1 MTWLVW
7 SLLSAVFAALTAILA
22 KKGVAGVDANLATA
36 VRTSVVVVFTWLLAF
51 LTRPAAPFQNFTSKT
66 WLFLGLSGMATG
78 LSWLCYF
85 RALQVGE
92 ASRVAPI
99 DKLSVVFVILAAAV
113 FLGEKLTLG
122 KGVGVVLIA
131 AAGQSSSRSTSEIAM
146 PKSDNPGLPRGM
158 DNSGTIARNTV
169 WSGVEVVF
177 GLLTS
182 VATSVAIARVMGK
195 DAVGLARLGEYQYI
209 AFLTTV
215 TATMGSF
222 GLPATT
228 RKYMAEYLNRGD
240 PGVARATY
248 LSALKIQTYIA
259 LAAAATGFGVILWLG
274 NPHYFWASL
283 LLVTAVVPFLI
294 GTVPAQ
300 ANNAS
305 EVLRRNTGPAVA
317 GVLLSGV
324 VTFISLAL
332 GWDFVGLSAA
342 VLAGTCLECGL
353 KLRSVELWLGQVP
366 RGIVPPELRKRI
378 WRYSSQGLALLL
390 LDLVVWSRS
399 DVLFLK
405 HLNPDPRQITFFW
418 VSFSLV
424 DRISKIPALFAGA
437 LAVTMMAQY
446 GRGAERLKE
455 MTSSGGRYAL
465 LLALPLL
472 AGVACISQP
481 LVLLLYSASYRPMI
495 ATLVIMAL
503 LAIPRTLVAAPT
515 MLLQATE
522 RQGFLIFWGCVC
534 GAVDFGLDI
543 VLDSRYG
550 ANGAAFANGAAQ
562 ALAALGIWFYVWRSD
577 RLDLRLLD
585 WGRLLLSGAIMSL
598 GAMCVVRVLPGSV
611 GLVFAILTGAALW
624 LIALRLT
631 AALRREDVSRF
642 LSMGTQMPAGMLPL
656 WKGLIA
662 WLAPSFSRE

>member
-1 MTWLVW
+1 
-7 SLLSAVFAALTAILA
+7 
-22 KKGVAGVDANLATA
+22 VDTSTG
-36 VRTSVVVVFTWLLAF
+36 RT
-51 LTRPAAPFQNFTSKT
+51 Q
-66 WLFLGLSGMATG
+66 
-78 LSWLCYF
+78 
-85 RALQVGE
+85 Q
-92 ASRVAPI
+92 
-99 DKLSVVFVILAAAV
+99 
-113 FLGEKLTLG
+113 
-122 KGVGVVLIA
+122 
-131 AAGQSSSRSTSEIAM
+131 IAM
-146 PKSDNPGLPRGM
+146 PKSENIGLPRAM

-169 WSGVEVVF
+169 WSSVEVVF
-177 GLLTS
+177 GLLAS
-182 VATSVAIARVMGK
+182 IGTSVAIARVIGK
-195 DAVGLARLGEYQYI
+195 DAVGLGRLGDYQYI

-215 TATMGSF
+215 TATVGSF

-240 PGVARATY
+240 PAVARATY
-248 LSALKIQTYIA
+248 FFALKIQTYIA
-259 LAAAATGFGVILWLG
+259 LVAAAAGFLAILWLG

-283 LLVTAVVPFLI
+283 LLVAAVVPFLI
-294 GTVPAQ
+294 ATVPAQ

-317 GVLLSGV
+317 GVLLTAI

-342 VLAGTCLECGL
+342 ALAGACLECGL
-353 KLRSVELWLGQVP
+353 KLRSVERWLGQIP
-366 RGIVPPELRKRI
+366 RGIVPPELRRRM
-378 WRYSSQGLALLL
+378 WRFSSQGLALLL

-437 LAVTMMAQY
+437 LAVTVMAQY

-465 LLALPLL
+465 MLALPLL
-472 AGVACISQP
+472 AGMACISQP
-481 LVLLLYSASYRPMI
+481 LVLLLYRASYRPMV
-495 ATLVIMAL
+495 ATLIIMAL
-503 LAIPRTLVAAPT
+503 LAIPRTLAAAPT

-522 RQGFLIFWGCVC
+522 RQGFLVFWGCVC
-534 GAVDFGLDI
+534 GAVDFGLDL

-562 ALAALGIWFYVWRSD
+562 TLAALGIWIYVWRSD

-585 WGRLLLSGAIMSL
+585 WGRIVLSGVIMSL
-598 GAMCVVRVLPGSV
+598 GVMWVVRVLPGFV
-611 GLVFAILTGAALW
+611 GLVVAIAIGAALW
-624 LIALRLT
+624 AIALRVT

-642 LSMGTQMPAGMLPL
+642 LSIGTQMPAGVLPL

-662 WLAPSFSRE
+662 WMAPTVSRE